1 MPGEGVIPDIG
12 IERSRVGK
20 GLSSPG
26 RTAPKGRDMADF
38 TDVQA
43 TARRIRAAVESLTD
57 PDDLRVVR
65 DYLSE
70 LELLAAQQEAEDIR
84 SGAGSLH

>member
-1 MPGEGVIPDIG
+1 
-12 IERSRVGK
+12 
-20 GLSSPG
+20 
-26 RTAPKGRDMADF
+26 MADF